1 VSTGTRGPSGQRGV
15 ALERILSAA
24 RKSFALHGWAG
35 TSMRSVAREAGV
47 DSRLIGYYFADKT
60 ALLEAC
66 LVPPPGFVERIRE
79 AADSPLPE
87 RGATL
92 VRTMLQSWETPAMAT
107 VLRSIILTAAHEP
120 IALERLRG
128 VFRDGI
134 IGAVADSLPDDE
146 RVLRAGLVSSQMVGL
161 AMTRYVWRVEPMASM
176 PEQTVVDFLGHTV
189 QRYLDGAPSPAG
201 S

>member
-1 VSTGTRGPSGQRGV
+1 
-15 ALERILSAA
+15 
-24 RKSFALHGWAG
+24 
-35 TSMRSVAREAGV
+35 MRSVARDAGV
-47 DSRLIGYYFADKT
+47 DARLIGYYFADKA

-79 AADSPLPE
+79 AARSPLPE
-87 RGATL
+87 RGAAL
-92 VRTMLQSWETPAMAT
+92 VRTMLAGWETPAIAT

-120 IALERLRG
+120 IALERIRR

-134 IGAVADSLPDDE
+134 ISAVADSLPDDE

-161 AMTRYVWRVEPMASM
+161 AMTRYVWRIEPMASM
-176 PEQTVVDFLGHTV
+176 PEQTVIDFLGHTV
-189 QRYLDGAPSPAG
+189 QRYLEAPPSATG